1 MQCNENM
8 VKYLREQ
15 YPQGTRIRLERMDD
29 PYAPVPPGT
38 MGTVEYVD
46 DGCQLGMKW
55 DNGRSLSLIPGQDI
69 FNVIQPELT
78 TLGAMKQITIDELR
92 NMTATEGLILQG
104 CGGDLREWSDGI
116 NEMLTD
122 EQILQNGDTFK
133 DVRAFE
139 RNGLTNLFFNMENV
153 DLNVGKL
160 AMWRLATHD
169 TFGGTWLSDYRTNQ
183 LGMEHEQP
191 SAVCEE
197 NEIGGMKFE

>member
-1 MQCNENM
+1 
-8 VKYLREQ
+8 
-15 YPQGTRIRLERMDD
+15 
-29 PYAPVPPGT
+29 
-38 MGTVEYVD
+38 
-46 DGCQLGMKW
+46 
-55 DNGRSLSLIPGQDI
+55 
-69 FNVIQPELT
+69 
-78 TLGAMKQITIDELR
+78 MKQITIDELR
-92 NMTATEGLILQG
+92 NMTTAEGLILQG

-183 LGMEHEQP
+183 LGIEREQA